1 MNTKHQYKNA
11 MREKLAR
18 TGMTIAGE
26 SDSEF
31 RLISSDPPDVAKQK
45 ITGMVSVENI
55 TAEATDT
62 GSVVTVQIPKVQ
74 TLNE

>member
-31 RLISSDPPDVAKQK
+31 RLTSSDPPDVAKQK
-45 ITGMVSVENI
+45 ITGIAVENI

>member
-11 MREKLAR
+11 IREKLAR

-26 SDSEF
+26 SDGEF

-45 ITGMVSVENI
+45 ITGIAVENI